1 MVKLQN
7 HQIVLIKDDKILH
20 ALDELYI
27 VTNLNQR
34 LLFSLSWY
42 SSKPIK

>member
-7 HQIVLIKDDKILH
+7 HQIVLIKDKILH